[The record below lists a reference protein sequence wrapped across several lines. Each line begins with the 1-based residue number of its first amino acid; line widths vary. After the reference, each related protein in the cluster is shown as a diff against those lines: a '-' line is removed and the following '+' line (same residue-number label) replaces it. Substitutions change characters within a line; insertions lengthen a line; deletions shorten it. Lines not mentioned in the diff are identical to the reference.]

1 MTWFRSPR
9 REPAAISSRTVGLIC
24 LMGLLVACSATAQVG
39 GRGASKFYPDSS
51 EAAETLLRNAA
62 GHARGGQWAEAISI
76 YQRVIDQYGEKVARL
91 PRDPDAPAVVD
102 DDFVLFVDLRAYC
115 QRILAGLPPEARA
128 LYRNRVD
135 PQAERWYRQ
144 GRDQRDPAPLRL
156 VVERAFCSSRGDDA
170 LELLGDLAFQDGQFA
185 EALALYRRLVPDDAD
200 DESALVH
207 PDPSIDLARVA
218 AKKLLCRAAAG
229 GEVAVP
235 GEDLDAFARRFPGAE
250 GSLTGRKG
258 PLVEILT
265 EAIQAD
271 RLAPP
276 DQGDQRWPTFAGAPS
291 RTHAPAESVDVGSLQ
306 WRAPLERINPTRP
319 GNTFGM
325 RPSPPNA
332 TATSAQLLG
341 YHPIVVGDQVIVCDG
356 RRVLAYSLSDRADD
370 DGDGRSTSVEPAWS
384 YDPEGDGA
392 IPQVRQPNWVLP
404 RHTLTAV
411 GDRIYARM
419 GVATPPAFLMGMNRG
434 GGEGTSIL
442 ALDRS
447 KPGDKRLWTKR
458 ASELTLPNRPAGDR
472 AARSVNFEGTPVA
485 DDQSVY
491 VVITDRREQTS
502 TYVAGFDA
510 ADGSPQWIRYLGA
523 AASDNDP
530 FVGMGGMGFG
540 GLGPADPGHRLLS
553 LEGSV
558 LYCQTNLGALA
569 AIDAETGAI
578 LWVATYPRR
587 EMGRGGSAI
596 DRDLNPAVVHDGLV
610 FIAPSDADAIFA
622 FEAQT
627 GRLKWRTDAIPDE
640 VKLTHL
646 LGVAKGRLVATGD
659 RVLLFDVRDGKLLR
673 AWPDSGSREGFGRG
687 LLAGDRIYWPTR
699 NEIEVLSQLDGG
711 RAAPPIKLAET
722 FRTTGGNLVAGDGY
736 LIVAQS
742 DALVVFCQNSRLIER
757 YRDEIAAFPDR
768 APAHYRLARAAE
780 AIGEDDLAL
789 ESYENAIQRA
799 RPTETIDGAPL
810 TDAARDHLFGLLTR
824 TAAKLRTE
832 NKPDAAANR
841 LEAAALAA
849 RSDQERLR
857 ARLLLAE
864 TRLEMDRAE
873 EAVDVLERLLAD
885 RGIER
890 LTVASDDG
898 RRSVRA
904 DLFLADR
911 LAAIVRERG
920 REVYREYDRRA
931 RELLERGRRDQDARA
946 LADAA
951 RLHPAAEVVPETLLA
966 LGALDEAEDRP
977 AEATVVYKRLLALPG
992 VDDQTRA
999 RTLWRL
1005 ARVYEARGYL
1015 VSARDAY
1022 LQLRT
1027 RYPQA
1032 RIEADEETGPA
1043 AELASAALGRSAL
1056 ADLAADLPRPPTPS
1070 PLTRRWTWRG
1080 ADGEDSA
1087 RPLTAVGTPPA
1098 ADLSRAFL
1106 VDNASLTPLD
1116 PVTGAP
1122 LWTAELG
1129 ERALWVGYLADKLV
1143 AATPRRVVAL
1153 DPRTGEARWRFG
1165 RDDDPKPNRGPDP
1178 FARGDPP
1185 AEARGSRGETLGGFQ
1200 IVGDRLFLLRG
1211 EDELIAVDAADGIVH
1226 WSYSV
1231 RDGTIDPKVW
1241 IGPDRLVLRTDGPSE
1256 LVALETETGLPVSR
1270 LALTLGEGLERTPV
1284 PLDDDHV
1291 IVVTDRRGVKS
1302 FDMSRGRFAWE
1313 YRESQEMPVNGAPRP
1328 LVDAERLL
1336 VVHDGRTLIRLD
1348 PATGAK
1354 RWSTVLG
1361 TENLGERPNSLA
1373 LDEER
1378 FYCVSKQ
1385 TLRAISL
1392 EDGAPL
1398 WSRHLAGPDMLQ
1410 WALALSDR
1418 AVLAYPSS
1426 STVWED
1432 QTESLP
1438 IVARRRADGAL
1449 IQRFAL
1455 PATIDAARLRL
1466 DSRGGLLA
1474 TSRDL
1479 WALGALAPNRSA
1491 EAPASP

>member
-1 MTWFRSPR
+1 MTWFRSHR

-24 LMGLLVACSATAQVG
+24 LLGLLVAGSATAQVG

-62 GHARGGQWAEAISI
+62 SHAQNGQWAEAIGI

-91 PRDPDAPAVVD
+91 PRDPTDPAGNEE
-102 DDFVLFVDLRAYC
+102 FVLFVDLRAYC

-144 GRDQRDPAPLRL
+144 GRAERDPTPLRL
-156 VVERAFCSSRGDDA
+156 VVERAFCSSWGDDA
-170 LELLGDLAFQDGQFA
+170 LELLGDLAFQDGRFA
-185 EALALYRRLVPDDAD
+185 EALALYRRLVPDDPD
-200 DESALVH
+200 DKATFVH
-207 PDPSIDLARVA
+207 PDPSVDLARVA

-229 GEVAVP
+229 AEVAVP

-250 GSLTGRKG
+250 GNLTGRKG
-258 PLVEILT
+258 PIVEILT
-265 EAIQAD
+265 EALKAD

-276 DQGDQRWPTFAGAPS
+276 DQGDERWPTFAGAPS
-291 RTHAPAESVDVGSLQ
+291 RTHVPADSVDVGSLQ
-306 WRAPLERINPTRP
+306 WRAPLERINPARP
-319 GNTFGM
+319 VPPYGL
-325 RPSPPNA
+325 RPAPPNA
-332 TATSAQLLG
+332 SATSAQLLG

-356 RRVLAYSLSDRADD
+356 RRVLAYNLSDRADD
-370 DGDGRSTSVEPAWS
+370 DGGRLLAVEPAWR

-392 IPQVRQPNWVLP
+392 IPQARQATWVLP
-404 RHTLTAV
+404 RFTLTAV

-419 GVATPPAFLMGMNRG
+419 GVATPPVFMGINRG
-434 GGEGTSIL
+434 GGEGTSII

-447 KPGDKRLWTKR
+447 KSGDKRLWTKR
-458 ASELTLPNRPAGDR
+458 ASELTLPDRPAQDR
-472 AARSVNFEGTPVA
+472 VGRSVNFEGTPVA
-485 DDQSVY
+485 DEQSVY
-491 VVITDRREQTS
+491 AAITDRREQTA

-510 ADGSPQWIRYLGA
+510 ADGSLRWIRYLGA
-523 AASDNDP
+523 AASENDP
-530 FVGMGGMGFG
+530 FLGMGGMGFG
-540 GLGPADPGHRLLS
+540 GLGAADPGHRLLS

-558 LYCQTNLGALA
+558 LYYQTNLGALA
-569 AIDAETGAI
+569 ALDAETGEI

-587 EMGRGGSAI
+587 EMARGGDATE
-596 DRDLNPAVVHDGLV
+596 RDLNPAVVHDGLV

-627 GRLKWRTDAIPDE
+627 GRLRWKTDSIPDE
-640 VKLTHL
+640 VKITHL

-673 AWPDSGSREGFGRG
+673 AWPDSGTREGFGRG

-699 NEIEVLSQLDGG
+699 NEIEVLNQLDGG
-711 RAAPPIKLAET
+711 RAAPPIRLAET

-757 YRDEIAAFPDR
+757 YRDEIAAFPER

-789 ESYENAIQRA
+789 ESYENALQRA
-799 RPTETIDGAPL
+799 RPTETIDGSPL
-810 TDAARDHLFGLLTR
+810 ADAARDHLFGLLTR

-832 NKPDAAANR
+832 NNPAAAAER
-841 LEAAALAA
+841 LEAAARAA

-873 EAVDVLERLLAD
+873 EAIDVLQRLLAD
-885 RGIER
+885 QGIER
-890 LTVASDDG
+890 LSVASDDG

-931 RELLERGRRDQDARA
+931 RELLERGRRDRDPRA

-951 RLHPAAEVVPETLLA
+951 RLQPAAEVVPEALLT
-966 LGALDEAEDRP
+966 LGALYEADDRQ
-977 AEATVVYKRLLALPG
+977 AEATVVYKRLLALAAI
-992 VDDQTRA
+992 DDQTRA
-999 RTLWRL
+999 RALWRL
-1005 ARVYEARGYL
+1005 ARAYEERGYL
-1015 VSARDAY
+1015 VSARDAL

-1027 RYPQA
+1027 RYPEA
-1032 RIEADEETGPA
+1032 RIEAEEGTAPA
-1043 AELASAALGRSAL
+1043 AELAAAALGRSAL
-1056 ADLAADLPRPPTPS
+1056 ADLAADRPRPPTPS
-1070 PLTRRWTWRG
+1070 PLVRRWTWRG
-1080 ADGEDSA
+1080 PDGEDSA
-1087 RPLTAVGTPPA
+1087 RPLAAFGTPPA
-1098 ADLSRAFL
+1098 VDLSRAFL
-1106 VDNASLTPLD
+1106 VDNASVTSLD
-1116 PVTGAP
+1116 PATGAP

-1165 RDDDPKPNRGPDP
+1165 REDDPGPKRGPDP

-1185 AEARGSRGETLGGFQ
+1185 ADARGGLGAPLSGFQ
-1200 IVGDRLFLLRG
+1200 VVGDRLFLLRG
-1211 EDELIAVDAADGIVH
+1211 DDELIAVDAADGIIQ

-1231 RDGTIDPKVW
+1231 RGGTIDPKVW

-1270 LALTLGEGLERTPV
+1270 LALAPGEGLERTPV
-1284 PLDDDHV
+1284 PLDDNHV

-1302 FDMSRGRFAWE
+1302 FDMAQGRFAWE

-1385 TLRAISL
+1385 TIRAISL
-1392 EDGAPL
+1392 EDGSPL
-1398 WSRHLAGPDMLQ
+1398 WSRHLAGPDLLQ

-1426 STVWED
+1426 SSVWED

-1438 IVARRRADGAL
+1438 IVARRRTDGDL

-1455 PATIDAARLRL
+1455 PATIADARLRL
-1466 DSRGGLLA
+1466 DARGGLLA
-1474 TSRDL
+1474 TSREL
-1479 WALGALAPNRSA
+1479 WALGALAPTRSA